1 MCVTSCSNRHD
12 NRSNFYAMEKL
23 LYKDDSIAQNF
34 LDTINISSFFKNEQP
49 YCELLKIQA
58 TDLTDNDIKI
68 YEREIESIIKYMRY
82 KKDNAFLNLAYYYA
96 GRIKHEKRNAIEAF
110 KYYNLAI
117 SNDNLYGLNSRSY
130 AQMADI
136 YYEQYLYD
144 YSIEMYNKAYNEA
157 KKDSD
162 TVGMAKILKDKAL
175 VFLEEN
181 KGKTSL
187 IFLEKALKIAKATN
201 DKSCIN
207 SVESYFAMAYI
218 NMKDWK
224 SADKILS
231 HLIKNINKADTSAY
245 YYIAANIYR
254 HTNKDKARYFYNYL
268 KANGEIY
275 AKEDAYSFFAEESI
289 IRKEYNKAV
298 DYFNKYKQTIDSIR
312 ATTNSEMLAK
322 IKGLYDY
329 QRQEAEIAKI
339 SKERNEFRLW
349 CFRITTLFIAIGT
362 FAVFMIVRLK
372 RKAKEEKRQVFMLKK
387 LQTEIRKNSEEKMQE
402 NGKRIEELELQ
413 LKNINNEKADL
424 QKILEEEREK
434 LLAQNAISQIKAKE
448 KNQAIANIKN
458 SEIGMIVH
466 KKSANDVKTHLTL
479 EEKQKLEETFDAFMP
494 SFKEKLWS
502 VYDIST
508 KELNVCMLTK
518 LDYKPADIANLLG
531 CTPSAISKIRTR
543 LYNKFF
549 HQAGTAE
556 EWDKFIL
563 SL

>member
-1 MCVTSCSNRHD
+1 M
-12 NRSNFYAMEKL
+12 
-23 LYKDDSIAQNF
+23 YKKPSIASSF
-34 LDTINISSFFKNEQP
+34 LDTINIFTFNKKDQA
-49 YCELLKIQA
+49 YYKLLKVQA
-58 TDLTDNDIKI
+58 ADLSDNDIKPYTNDI
-68 YEREIESIIKYMRY
+68 YRIISYMQQN
-82 KKDNAFLNLAYYYA
+82 KDYLFLKLAYYYA
-96 GRIKHEKRNAIEAF
+96 GRINSELNKAAKAV
-110 KYYNLAI
+110 KYYKLATSI
-117 SNDNLYGLNSRSY
+117 NGLPKEINSRSY
-130 AQMADI
+130 SQLGNI
-136 YYEQYLYD
+136 YYDQYLYN
-144 YSIEMYNKAYNEA
+144 YAIEMYTTAYHEA
-157 KKDSD
+157 AKEND
-162 TVGMAKILKDKAL
+162 TVGMAKILKDLAL
-175 VFLEEN
+175 VYID
-181 KGKTSL
+181 KGESVFALKIL
-187 IFLEKALKIAKATN
+187 GKALKIAKATKDN
-201 DKSCIN
+201 GCIKS
-207 SVESYFAMAYI
+207 VKSYYVIAYI
-218 NMKDWK
+218 ELKDWNK
-224 SADKILS
+224 AQKLLPEILNNIDKADSSAVYSIAAEVYQHTDSQKAKILY
-231 HLIKNINKADTSAY
+231 AY
-245 YYIAANIYR
+245 L
-254 HTNKDKARYFYNYL
+254 KDKGSMYAQENAYKYFTLEHL
-268 KANGEIY
+268 K
-275 AKEDAYSFFAEESI
+275 KEGN
-289 IRKEYNKAV
+289 KKGLEYFGQYV
-298 DYFNKYKQTIDSIR
+298 HSIDSIR
-312 ATTNSEMLAK
+312 ASTNSEMLAK

-349 CFRITTLFIAIGT
+349 CFRIITLFIAIGT
-362 FAVFMIVRLK
+362 FALFMIVRLK

-448 KNQAIANIKN
+448 KNQAIANIKS

-466 KKSANDVKTHLTL
+466 KKIANDVKTHLTL

-549 HQAGTAE
+549 NQAGTAE